1 MGLKSYNVMERY
13 THQFSHLQR
22 TSIRDFPA
30 YQEFQGPPVEKQSPE
45 SKPVQGRAFACAKS
59 FSLYHVKKFSVNLAK
74 KKALTVQYSE
84 TADREIEVIPKNVCW
99 IPIVVPWTLNG

>member
-1 MGLKSYNVMERY
+1 MERY

-22 TSIRDFPA
+22 TRIRDFPA

-45 SKPVQGRAFACAKS
+45 SKPVRRVQRQAFACAKS
-59 FSLYHVKKFSVNLAK
+59 FSLCHIKKFSVNLAK

-84 TADREIEVIPKNVCW
+84 TADREIEVIPKKCLLDSNCCPLDTQW
-99 IPIVVPWTLNG
+99 IRE